1 MVARRLLL
9 ALGVALV
16 LSIIFT
22 LTIMK
27 RLGANRPVEAAN
39 NRYVAASMDLNPG
52 TALNSSNLKM
62 VDWPASMPLEGP
74 FTKVEDLNGRTLL
87 FPVPAGQPI
96 VTKLVSAVGAGY
108 GLQAK
113 IPDGMRA
120 ISLRS
125 DDIIGVSGF
134 LLPGTHVDVLV
145 TYHPVINGTTQTTP
159 VTEIVLQNVQ
169 VLAAGQNTQPDPQGK
184 ATTTNVVTLL
194 VSPEDAEKVTLATAQ
209 GTVQFVLRN
218 GSDQEKVEQ
227 GLTKLGTF
235 GAPQAPVKVDV
246 PAVAAVKKPVI
257 PPAPVKQPYVI
268 QTVRGEKT
276 SEEKF

>member
-27 RLGANRPVEAAN
+27 RLGSSRPVEAAN
-39 NRYVAASMDLNPG
+39 NRYVAASLDLNPG
-52 TALNSSNLKM
+52 TVLNSTNLKM
-62 VDWPASMPLEGP
+62 IDWPVATPLEGP
-74 FTKVEDLNGRTLL
+74 FAKVEDLNGRTLL
-87 FPVPAGQPI
+87 FPVAAGQP
-96 VTKLVSAVGAGY
+96 VLAKLVSAVGAGY

-145 TYHPVINGTTQTTP
+145 TYHPIVNGVAQTNP
-159 VTEIVLQNVQ
+159 ITEIVLQNVQ

-218 GSDQEKVEQ
+218 GSDQEKIEQ

-235 GAPQAPVKVDV
+235 GAPQTPVKVDV

-257 PPAPVKQPYVI
+257 PPVKPPYVV